1 MSKIYK
7 DIPIGFH
14 RVNQM
19 PLDDSEIINGN
30 EALFNYIQ
38 SGSAYNGQRIIIL
51 YENYQQPIT
60 LKVVGSSIIPVLVM
74 PSGWE
79 LITKKY
85 GDKTYALV
93 YYYNKGAVFSSS
105 NEIIRLTD
113 PFAWSM
119 LPQASILANS
129 DSSIEYMLEIDHQA
143 IYEIT
148 QPNFTSYNIP
158 LPVDAIYI
166 NKISSEQSDNGLYTT
181 YDPNITIMTKV
192 PSDKLI
198 ELWVKCNDAYE
209 MGV

>member
-1 MSKIYK
+1 MPKIYK

-129 DSSIEYMLEIDHQA
+129 DSSIVSSNFLILLFLINFFIPFLIDKKA
-143 IYEIT
+143 
-148 QPNFTSYNIP
+148 N
-158 LPVDAIYI
+158 
-166 NKISSEQSDNGLYTT
+166 
-181 YDPNITIMTKV
+181 
-192 PSDKLI
+192 
-198 ELWVKCNDAYE
+198 
-209 MGV
+209 